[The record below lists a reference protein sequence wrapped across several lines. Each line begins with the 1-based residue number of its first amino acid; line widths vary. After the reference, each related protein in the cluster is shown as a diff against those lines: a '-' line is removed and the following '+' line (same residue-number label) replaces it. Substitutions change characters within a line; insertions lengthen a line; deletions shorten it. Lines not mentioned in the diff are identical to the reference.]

1 MEKLSL
7 QRIYNRLNEYKKYKE
22 DIQLNTNSML
32 YNLIN
37 NNGEIDSNLIPHF
50 KEFSAYKKIWKRLP
64 VHIDRTITNVFKTL
78 TYDIKTR
85 DDIYAELKALLE
97 ANVLAISNENEA
109 YNRTFAQYNMEDDL
123 ENPNAMGIYNDEGE
137 LIDVVDRAEY
147 QEYLEEYQNDVK
159 NDYLRKYAY
168 FKQIQGDSFID
179 MVLKKQIKEEVTEE
193 DLTLKDLSPQ
203 QRHYISKE
211 KRQENK
217 IWNNLYKRKTTQ
229 YICKRCGE
237 PVFLNQYHVC
247 DIPLKDSKLSKI
259 FTTLDYIHFH
269 EKREIQELTNET
281 IHLPETT
288 IPTYKEEILKM
299 NNVTRNFDV
308 FNQFRIHE

>member
-7 QRIYNRLNEYKKYKE
+7 QRIYNRLNEYRKCKE

-37 NNGEIDSNLIPHF
+37 NNGEIDNNLIPHF

-85 DDIYAELKALLE
+85 DDIYAELVALLN
-97 ANVLAISNENEA
+97 ANVLAVSNENEA
-109 YNRTFAQYNMEDDL
+109 YNQTFTRYNMEDDL
-123 ENPNAMGIYNDEGE
+123 ENPNAMGIYDDEGK

-179 MVLKKQIKEEVTEE
+179 MVLKKQIKEEIVEE
-193 DLTLKDLSPQ
+193 DLTLKDLSLQ

-217 IWNNLYKRKTTQ
+217 IWNNLYKKKTIQ

-237 PVFLNQYHVC
+237 PIFFNQYHVC

-259 FTTLDYIHFH
+259 FTILDYIHFY
-269 EKREIQELTNET
+269 EKRETQELTNET
-281 IHLPETT
+281 IRLPETT

-299 NNVTRNFDV
+299 NNITRSFNVFD
-308 FNQFRIHE
+308 QFRIRE